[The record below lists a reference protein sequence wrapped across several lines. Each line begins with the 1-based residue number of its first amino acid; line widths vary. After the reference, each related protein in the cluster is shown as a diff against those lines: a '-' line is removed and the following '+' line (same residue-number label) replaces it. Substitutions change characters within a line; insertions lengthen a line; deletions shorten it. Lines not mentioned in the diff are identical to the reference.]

1 MSRNEGLFLYLY
13 VLFVFSITQFLIS
26 MFHFICLLTSEGK
39 WKQLGYWVKRQ
50 RENYHNESLSDD
62 KRQQLEKV
70 GFDWGQSSG
79 KRGKNTSWDEMF
91 AQLVKYRAE
100 HGNCNV
106 PQQRFVPILVCLVC
120 VLYCFITNFY
130 VSFHFVS

>member
-1 MSRNEGLFLYLY
+1 
-13 VLFVFSITQFLIS
+13 

-70 GFDWGQSSG
+70 GFDWGQLSG

-91 AQLVKYRAE
+91 AQLVKYRAK
-100 HGNCNV
+100 HDNCNV
-106 PQQRFVPILVCLVC
+106 PQRFVLIPVCLVC
-120 VLYCFITNFY
+120 VLYRFNTNFY